1 VAVSASQSRTTVFNG
16 GLTTHVVFD
25 YNRQPTGRLRG
36 LFLGPFSF
44 RNLVLPIRADN
55 DPRYTRRFLIMG
67 IIAIGFAAWSLY
79 DGMVKYP
86 AQRKQGFSEFKV
98 DYKPLFQDSKL
109 NAMTVDQFEGL
120 ADEKPRLEWAKYCHE
135 RGIKMIPEIFT
146 QYIQAVIAVLAGL
159 YLLSLPI
166 RARGRWIEAD
176 ESGITSSWGES
187 LRYDQIEQVNKR
199 KWRDK
204 GIAKVTY
211 IDGGKRK
218 TFVVDD
224 FKFMRDPTDQILYE
238 LEQRIE
244 PERITGGPPEH
255 PPGESVGH
263 SAELTAPASADE
275 PS

>member
-1 VAVSASQSRTTVFNG
+1 
-16 GLTTHVVFD
+16 
-25 YNRQPTGRLRG
+25 
-36 LFLGPFSF
+36 
-44 RNLVLPIRADN
+44 
-55 DPRYTRRFLIMG
+55 MG
-67 IIAIGFAAWSLY
+67 IVAIGFAIWSLY

-146 QYIQAVIAVLAGL
+146 QYIQAVIAFLAGL

-176 ESGITSSWGES
+176 ENGITSSWGQS
-187 LRYDQIEQVNKR
+187 LQYDQIEQVNKR

-211 IDGGKRK
+211 IDGGRRK
-218 TFVVDD
+218 MFVVDD

-244 PERITGGPPEH
+244 PERITGGPPEQL
-255 PPGESVGH
+255 PGESVEH
-263 SAELTAPASADE
+263 SAELTAPASADG

>member
-1 VAVSASQSRTTVFNG
+1 VT
-16 GLTTHVVFD
+16 
-25 YNRQPTGRLRG
+25 
-36 LFLGPFSF
+36 
-44 RNLVLPIRADN
+44 PIRADN

-67 IIAIGFAAWSLY
+67 IVAIGFAIWSLY

-109 NAMTVDQFEGL
+109 NAMTVDQFEGS
-120 ADEKPRLEWAKYCHE
+120 ADEKPRIEWAKYCHE

-146 QYIQAVIAVLAGL
+146 QYVQAVIAFLAGV

-176 ESGITSSWGES
+176 ENGITSSWGQS
-187 LRYDQIEQVNKR
+187 LQYNQIEQVNKR

-211 IDGGKRK
+211 IDGGRRK
-218 TFVVDD
+218 MFVVDD
-224 FKFMRDPTDQILYE
+224 FKFMREPTDQILYE

-244 PERITGGPPEH
+244 PDRINSGPPEQ
-255 PPGESVGH
+255 PSGASGEG
-263 SAELTAPASADE
+263 SAEVTTPASADE